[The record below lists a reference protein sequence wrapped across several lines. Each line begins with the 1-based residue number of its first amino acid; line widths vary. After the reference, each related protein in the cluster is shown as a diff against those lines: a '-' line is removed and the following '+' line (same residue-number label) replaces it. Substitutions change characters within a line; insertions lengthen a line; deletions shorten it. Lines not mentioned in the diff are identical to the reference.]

1 MDKGAST
8 TLSPPSRTRAG
19 RVPFFNVPVYHR
31 RPTLR
36 HGSVWRSLPPPHLPH
51 HDVTKERCRNGPD
64 RRYAVTPLTLG
75 TCWDTPIDVKQSR
88 APGSGRS
95 ATRWLRP
102 IGAKLRLG
110 RGGAGRARGGGT
122 GGAARVRNTPHQGHR
137 RHALPPSMLP

>member
-19 RVPFFNVPVYHR
+19 RAPFFNVPVYHR

-64 RRYAVTPLTLG
+64 RRYAVTPLTLVQTG
-75 TCWDTPIDVKQSR
+75 PAAS
-88 APGSGRS
+88 PGLG
-95 ATRWLRP
+95 
-102 IGAKLRLG
+102 G
-110 RGGAGRARGGGT
+110 RGHVGVRGL
-122 GGAARVRNTPHQGHR
+122 HR
-137 RHALPPSMLP
+137 PREPDERQ